1 MERFDRAKI
10 TDTAIWE
17 RRHPCLHSALRTK
30 PGKMPALP
38 GDFMSRRRFYAS
50 PDSITDS
57 DITLSLDETHHL
69 THVLRMT
76 PGDQAFVFDGC
87 GHEYKCTF
95 LGINDNHAHLKSNE
109 ALRDAVESPLQL
121 SLAQALAKG
130 EKFDFIIQKATE
142 LGVSRIVPLI
152 TRYAEIKLDDNQIER
167 RLERWRRISLEALK
181 QCGRR
186 RLVEITAPQ
195 NITQFLDNADDDP
208 LLALFN
214 ENGGVAIEQA
224 LEEIT
229 KSNSI
234 VALIGPE
241 GGWSHDEI
249 ELLTARGAKA
259 VSLGP
264 RVLRTE
270 TAAIVA
276 LTLIQLLKGDL
287 SITGTE

>member
-1 MERFDRAKI
+1 
-10 TDTAIWE
+10 
-17 RRHPCLHSALRTK
+17 
-30 PGKMPALP
+30 
-38 GDFMSRRRFYAS
+38 MSRRRFYAS
-50 PDSITDS
+50 PDSIKDS

-76 PGDQAFVFDGC
+76 PGDQAFVFNGC

-95 LGINDNHAHLKSNE
+95 QNIKDNHAHLELNE
-109 ALRDAVESPLQL
+109 VLSDVVESPLQL
-121 SLAQALAKG
+121 TLAQALAKG
-130 EKFDFIIQKATE
+130 EKFDFVIQKATE
-142 LGVSRIVPLI
+142 LGVSRIAPLI
-152 TRYAEIKLDDNQIER
+152 TRYSEIKLDDNQIER

-195 NITQFLDNADDDP
+195 KITQFLDNAGDDP

-224 LEEIT
+224 LEGIT

-234 VALIGPE
+234 VALVGPE
-241 GGWSHDEI
+241 GGWSNDEI
-249 ELLTARGAKA
+249 ELLTARGARA

-270 TAAIVA
+270 TAAIVG
-276 LTLIQLLKGDL
+276 LTLIQHLRGDL
-287 SITGTE
+287 

>member
-1 MERFDRAKI
+1 
-10 TDTAIWE
+10 
-17 RRHPCLHSALRTK
+17 
-30 PGKMPALP
+30 
-38 GDFMSRRRFYAS
+38 MSRRRFYAS

-57 DITLSLDETHHL
+57 EITLSLDETHHL
-69 THVLRMT
+69 THVLRLT

-95 LGINDNHAHLKSNE
+95 LGVKDNHAHLESNE

-121 SLAQALAKG
+121 TLAQALAKG

-186 RLVEITAPQ
+186 RLVEITGPQ
-195 NITQFLDNADDDP
+195 TLPKFLDSVTHGDVAHAASLQLESRETSGRKLAARAT
-208 LLALFN
+208 LLLFS
-214 ENGGVAIEQA
+214 EKGGAAITEVLSEMPERRA
-224 LEEIT
+224 V
-229 KSNSI
+229 
-234 VALIGPE
+234 VALVGPE
-241 GGWSHDEI
+241 GGWSNDEI
-249 ELLTARGAKA
+249 ESLTASGAKA

-270 TAAIVA
+270 TAAIVT
-276 LTLIQLLKGDL
+276 LTLIQLLRGDL
-287 SITGTE
+287 SITGAE